1 MIQAICRLR
10 IRQHNG
16 DPIHVFYSDDID
28 PQLMKDVFDYFRE
41 NSDAGV
47 NISGMPVL
55 MQRQKEHLYFLR
67 R

>member
-28 PQLMKDVFDYFRE
+28 SQLMKDVFDYFRE

-47 NISGMPVL
+47 SISGMPVL
-55 MQRQKEHLYFLR
+55 MPATKRTPTLLKG
-67 R
+67 